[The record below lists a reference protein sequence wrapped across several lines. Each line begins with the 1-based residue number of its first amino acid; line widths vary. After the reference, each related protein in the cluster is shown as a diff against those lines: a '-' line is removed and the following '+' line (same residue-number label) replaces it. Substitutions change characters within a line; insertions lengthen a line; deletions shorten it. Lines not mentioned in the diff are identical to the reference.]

1 VESDLRSAEGTE
13 AQVEHLER
21 QPIAL
26 RLVILPHVTA
36 TLEQPKQPVNGRW
49 RLAQRSSQLRQA
61 EAAGACAQH
70 LTHFERFVDG
80 RQPAGLALCSRPIF
94 FHYME
99 RRFSLLTVP
108 TLREGCQGTRPAEGL
123 TEPNVGRTMTLP
135 FSVAREMSLKVGQT
149 LGQYKILDMLGAGG
163 MGVVYKA
170 QDTRLGRLVAL
181 KVLPLANAGDGEAT
195 ERFRREARTA
205 SSLNH
210 SNICTIYNF
219 DEQDGQLFL
228 AMELLEG
235 GTLDAKLSGHPL
247 PLPLLLDLGTQIAD
261 ALENAHNDG
270 ILHRD
275 IKPANIFITYRG
287 QVKILDFG
295 LAKLTPGLKD
305 RRQPDLQP
313 TEQFTSQVGTT
324 VGTISYMSP
333 EQARGEDLDP
343 RTDLFSL
350 GVVLYEMATGR
361 PSFPGATTAVV
372 FDGILNRQPAPAS
385 ALNAAIPAELD
396 RIITKALEKER
407 ELRYQGAADLRADLQ
422 RLKRDSG
429 LRPSAITVP
438 TSELA
443 AATVIIPAPDRA
455 PSSALR
461 ARRWSWQ
468 ALAIAGSVALV
479 IVAVA
484 AMILTRSGP
493 SDGAEIQSVTA
504 AAGVAPAASGSGV
517 SEPPAPSTVAPG
529 SALMDKASTTPA
541 PSAVG
546 TPAATAAPVSV
557 TASSSPASKE
567 GALPPTT
574 PAPAPALRNAEA
586 AARERLDIAR
596 AKLNSNLLEP
606 ALADLRQI
614 FIDFPS
620 SAAAAEA
627 SFMSAEILERLGRL
641 EEAMAAHIEF
651 NKRFAKDPRLPASK
665 LRLAQLT
672 LQSRQPDRETRAR
685 QILGEIATA
694 HPKTSH
700 ALAALQMKLKLEQ
713 GRGPREMDPVLG
725 IEVPRALPT
734 LRALAEQFPTS
745 PMTTIALNRLA
756 ELYLDIEDYPR
767 AAQAYTDLATSFP
780 DNPNDAWFRAGEIY
794 ERRLKDVDKARAAYA
809 RVPEGTA
816 RYRDAQRRL
825 K

>member
-1 VESDLRSAEGTE
+1 
-13 AQVEHLER
+13 
-21 QPIAL
+21 
-26 RLVILPHVTA
+26 
-36 TLEQPKQPVNGRW
+36 
-49 RLAQRSSQLRQA
+49 
-61 EAAGACAQH
+61 
-70 LTHFERFVDG
+70 
-80 RQPAGLALCSRPIF
+80 
-94 FHYME
+94 
-99 RRFSLLTVP
+99 
-108 TLREGCQGTRPAEGL
+108 
-123 TEPNVGRTMTLP
+123 
-135 FSVAREMSLKVGQT
+135 MSLKVGQT

-181 KVLPLANAGDGEAT
+181 KVLPLASADDGEAT

-235 GTLDAKLSGHPL
+235 GTLDTKLSGHPL

-275 IKPANIFITYRG
+275 IKPANIFVTYRG

-295 LAKLTPGLKD
+295 LAKLSPGLKD

-343 RTDLFSL
+343 RTDLFSF

-443 AATVIIPAPDRA
+443 AATVVLPPRDSA
-455 PSSALR
+455 PSAAVR
-461 ARRWSWQ
+461 PPRWSWQ

-479 IVAVA
+479 IVLAVA

-493 SDGAEIQSVTA
+493 SGGAEIQSVTA
-504 AAGVAPAASGSGV
+504 VDGVAPAASESGV

-529 SALMDKASTTPA
+529 SALTDKAGATAAPA
-541 PSAVG
+541 AVG
-546 TPAATAAPVSV
+546 TRAATAAPIS
-557 TASSSPASKE
+557 AAAGSRPASKE

-574 PAPAPALRNAEA
+574 PVPSPASRNAEA

-745 PMTTIALNRLA
+745 PTTMIALNRLA
-756 ELYLDIEDYPR
+756 ELYLDIGDYPR

-780 DNPNDAWFRAGEIY
+780 GNPNDAWFRAGEIY

-809 RVPEGTA
+809 SVPEGTA